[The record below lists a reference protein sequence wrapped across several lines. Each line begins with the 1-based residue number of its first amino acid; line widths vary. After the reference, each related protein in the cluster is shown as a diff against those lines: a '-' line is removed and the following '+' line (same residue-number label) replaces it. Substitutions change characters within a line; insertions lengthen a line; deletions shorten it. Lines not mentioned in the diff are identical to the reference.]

1 MESKLVKLKTDFN
14 NIINVRT
21 TVKNIFDILQIKINK
36 LKMLYNDFIKTSK
49 SELSVFGLDSFH
61 FQNKLID
68 IEYHEMLR
76 LFLVINNRMYC
87 EYYKL
92 YGMVLAYLD
101 EIGLSYENKKPLLK
115 PYPVYKD
122 LEPSA
127 EYDIGDIENI
137 FSNLMIVTNMLSDL
151 IAKNNA
157 KIEEMGTRTDPA
169 GFSMTNYVNAMKNE
183 NLVIQGQ
190 SDMFANFLSFF
201 LASQQRQWD
210 RVHRRM
216 MDFAD
221 YCSFS
226 GEDSEP
232 TAPDSIANISVEI
245 VESVDPVETERKIE
259 SSVAVVDPLP
269 PKKIEGMLEPEMS
282 FE

>member
-1 MESKLVKLKTDFN
+1 MSFCEDRFSKGFQSILSTIKEIATKKEKIVERLTHMKSNYNEAVKTNTKKIFVFCLDALFYQYKSLSAELEQIESS
-14 NIINVRT
+14 R
-21 TVKNIFDILQIKINK
+21 
-36 LKMLYNDFIKTSK
+36 K
-49 SELSVFGLDSFH
+49 SA
-61 FQNKLID
+61 
-68 IEYHEMLR
+68 
-76 LFLVINNRMYC
+76 NNRMYC

-127 EYDIGDIENI
+127 EYETGDIENI

-151 IAKNNA
+151 IAKNDA
-157 KIEEMGTRTDPA
+157 KIEEMDTRTDPA

-183 NLVIQGQ
+183 NLVIHGQ
-190 SDMFANFLSFF
+190 SDMFANFLAFF
-201 LASQQRQWD
+201 LASQQKQWD

-216 MDFAD
+216 TDFAD

-232 TAPDSIANISVEI
+232 TAPDSIVNISVEI
-245 VESVDPVETERKIE
+245 VESVDPVDTERKVE
-259 SSVAVVDPLP
+259 SSVAVESVEPS
-269 PKKIEGMLEPEMS
+269 ERAQGPEMS